1 MDLLLNGN
9 IDKDLEYLL
18 ASVIAASNEKKKN
31 DFLNEYYMDIIVPF
45 ITVNYDLSF
54 KKKRNL
60 LHIIL
65 YNYNYALQ
73 IDDYVFEEYDFVNLV
88 ETLDIKD
95 LLKFISQNNDLEY
108 YLVTNY
114 YKIIFNQDL
123 IDLIKDNFDC
133 YENILWLDT
142 WYIDNEEYEL
152 VTKKFVNLI
161 FTVRDY
167 CDYSDTILKDDIL
180 IKLIKENKDFFNII
194 NYYFN
199 SIEEFKYYK
208 PMFIEMLYLDS
219 YYYLTCEKAKRKLS
233 NNELNLLKVINET
246 IDNNKLRELPK
257 DDYYIL
263 MLIECLCNVNF
274 ERSEFLKDNGSHL
287 DDIKKIVMKKAN
299 KALLLEYC

>member
-88 ETLDIKD
+88 ETLDIKN
-95 LLKFISQNNDLEY
+95 LLEFISQNNDLEY